1 MSFSIEKGI
10 FFMKDFLKKQR
21 AIHNAICATDVRL
34 SIRVSPCKKNFLP
47 QSHPRNYL
55 KSDL

>member
-10 FFMKDFLKKQR
+10 FFMKDFLKKQH
-21 AIHNAICATDVRL
+21 AIHNAIFATDVRL
-34 SIRVSPCKKNFLP
+34 SIRVSPCKNILP